1 MRSVVLL
8 LLLTLISQKSQSA
21 VGLRQVGDKAGFSR
35 ELNMILNPDCDLP
48 ECKGEGSHF
57 INLVHVSAKGD
68 SDVIH
73 YLWSTFG
80 TPSVLIVQTSLKA
93 SLQINW
99 ESLLNESVAEGIIQF
114 SEKPYYSF
122 GLILAQ
128 LWQFNDTKDTGK
140 LDISTNESFPIS
152 FMEMSWQNINE
163 TMTCSSDQCSVSFET
178 SSVDTDYFLPNGS
191 FSFQMTAH
199 SKDGRNNILP
209 HLEHTASS
217 SQLNIVLNEM
227 KSHFTGSRF
236 ALEFLF
242 FSSDVSHEN
251 IDPIAIESRK
261 SVDDEYTPGV
271 FKRYVLTTPSS
282 RSNGSGGY
290 LHWKPVCYTNYKR
303 TIAHSSDSSTYGIQ
317 YTNTSQPFS
326 IVKAFFGPSDNN
338 SMSAFNVSFG
348 SAGDGFYLKTN
359 YTSWSVAIGYGR
371 APPERLSLM
380 VILIISIGVGAP
392 LLLMAIGG
400 LYFIIQKLARKKY
413 DLLLSSS
420 LT

>member
-191 FSFQMTAH
+191 FSFQ
-199 SKDGRNNILP
+199 
-209 HLEHTASS
+209 
-217 SQLNIVLNEM
+217 
-227 KSHFTGSRF
+227 
-236 ALEFLF
+236 
-242 FSSDVSHEN
+242 
-251 IDPIAIESRK
+251 
-261 SVDDEYTPGV
+261 
-271 FKRYVLTTPSS
+271 RYVLTTPSS